1 MFIFINHIT
10 CLEVVLFV
18 SYVLDDC
25 LMSIFVLT
33 DFSGSAWM
41 SNNGYNTPLS
51 EPQSVELMK
60 EMRASQYLLE
70 DTCTPEAGIYSPA
83 QSGWKNGDFT

>member
-1 MFIFINHIT
+1 M
-10 CLEVVLFV
+10 FV
-18 SYVLDDC
+18 SCVLDDC
-25 LMSIFVLT
+25 LMSTFVLT

-41 SNNGYNTPLS
+41 SNNGYTTPLS

-70 DTCTPEAGIYSPA
+70 DPCTPETGIYSPA
-83 QSGWKNGDFT
+83 QSGWKNGDFTWILL